1 MIFKENVSH
10 RFNRLFAC
18 FNLFLFLVIFQLM
31 TKDKTSTSA
40 DPGTAGKLSEVELA
54 TLGAGCFWCVEA
66 VFEALD
72 GVESVISG
80 YMGGETLNPTYESI
94 CSGLTGHAEVVQIHF
109 KPKVITY
116 KALLKR
122 FWIAHDP
129 TTLNRQGADVGT
141 QYRSAIFTH
150 SEEQAEVAEASMTEA
165 SNLFAESIVTQ
176 IAPADTFYPAEN
188 YHQDFY
194 LNNERHPYCQMVIR
208 PKLKKLDGD
217 GAMMD

>member
-1 MIFKENVSH
+1 M
-10 RFNRLFAC
+10 A
-18 FNLFLFLVIFQLM
+18 
-31 TKDKTSTSA
+31 KDTTSTSA
-40 DPGTAGKLSEVELA
+40 DARTAGKLGEVEFA

-72 GVESVISG
+72 GVESVVSG

-94 CSGLTGHAEVVQIHF
+94 CTGLTGHAEVVQIHF
-109 KPKVITY
+109 KPEVITY
-116 KALLKR
+116 EAILKR
-122 FWIAHDP
+122 FFLAHDP

-176 IAPADTFYPAEN
+176 IAPASTFYPAEN

-194 LNNERHPYCQMVIR
+194 RNNERHPYCQMVIR

>member
-1 MIFKENVSH
+1 MKKVSP

-18 FNLFLFLVIFQLM
+18 LTVLVFLIIVQLM
-31 TKDKTSTSA
+31 AKKTTSTWT
-40 DPGTAGKLSEVELA
+40 DPRTVGELGEVELA

-72 GVESVISG
+72 GVDSVVSG

-94 CSGLTGHAEVVQIHF
+94 CTGLTGHAEVVQIHF
-109 KPKVITY
+109 KPEVITY
-116 KALLKR
+116 EALLKR
-122 FWIAHDP
+122 FWLAHDP
-129 TTLNRQGADVGT
+129 TTLNRQGRDAGS

-150 SEEQAEVAEASMTEA
+150 SEEQNELAEASMAEA
-165 SNLFAESIVTQ
+165 SKLFADPIVTQ
-176 IAPADTFYPAEN
+176 VAPADTFYPAEN

-194 LNNERHPYCQMVIR
+194 RNNERHPYCQMVIH

>member
-1 MIFKENVSH
+1 MIFNKNVSP

-18 FNLFLFLVIFQLM
+18 FIVLVFLLIVHLM
-31 TKDKTSTSA
+31 AKDTTSTTA
-40 DPGTAGKLSEVELA
+40 DSRTAGELGELEQA

-66 VFEALD
+66 VFETLD
-72 GVESVISG
+72 GVESVVSG
-80 YMGGETLNPTYESI
+80 YMGGETLNPTYDSI
-94 CSGLTGHAEVVQIHF
+94 CTGLTGHAEVVQIYF
-109 KPKVITY
+109 KPEVIAY
-116 KALLKR
+116 DALLKR
-122 FWIAHDP
+122 FWLAHDP

-150 SEEQAEVAEASMTEA
+150 SEEQAKLAEASMAEA
-165 SNLFAESIVTQ
+165 SNLFEEPIVTQ

-194 LNNERHPYCQMVIR
+194 RNNERHPYCQMVIR
-208 PKLKKLDGD
+208 PKLIKLDGG

>member
-1 MIFKENVSH
+1 MIFKENISP

-18 FNLFLFLVIFQLM
+18 FLVLIFLIALQFM
-31 TKDKTSTSA
+31 AKDTTSTSA
-40 DPGTAGKLSEVELA
+40 DPMIAGELSEVELA

-72 GVESVISG
+72 GVESVVSG

-94 CSGLTGHAEVVQIHF
+94 CTGLTGHAEVVQIHF
-109 KPKVITY
+109 KPEVITY
-116 KALLKR
+116 EALLKR
-122 FWIAHDP
+122 FWLAHDP

-150 SEEQAEVAEASMTEA
+150 SEEQAEVAEASLAEA
-165 SNLFAESIVTQ
+165 SNLFAEPIVTQ
-176 IAPADTFYPAEN
+176 VAPADTFYPAEN

-194 LNNERHPYCQMVIR
+194 RNNERHPYCQMVIR

>member
-1 MIFKENVSH
+1 MISKEKVGPL
-10 RFNRLFAC
+10 FNRLFAC
-18 FNLFLFLVIFQLM
+18 FIVLVFLIIVQLM
-31 TKDKTSTSA
+31 AKDTTSISA
-40 DPGTAGKLSEVELA
+40 VPKIKGELVEVELA

-66 VFEALD
+66 VFEALN
-72 GVESVISG
+72 GVESVDSG
-80 YMGGETLNPTYESI
+80 YMGGETLHPTYESI
-94 CSGLTGHAEVVQIHF
+94 CTGLTGHAEVVQIHF
-109 KPKVITY
+109 KPEVIAY
-116 KALLKR
+116 EALLKR
-122 FWIAHDP
+122 FWLAHDP

-150 SEEQAEVAEASMTEA
+150 SEEQTELADASMAEA
-165 SNLFAESIVTQ
+165 SNLFAEPIVTQ

-194 LNNERHPYCQMVIR
+194 RNNECHPYCQMVIR

>member
-1 MIFKENVSH
+1 MIIKKNVSP

-18 FNLFLFLVIFQLM
+18 FIVLVFLVIVQLM
-31 TKDKTSTSA
+31 AKDTTSTSA
-40 DPGTAGKLSEVELA
+40 DSRTAGELGELEQA
-54 TLGAGCFWCVEA
+54 TFGAGCFWCVEA
-66 VFEALD
+66 VFETLD
-72 GVESVISG
+72 GVESVVSG

-94 CSGLTGHAEVVQIHF
+94 CTGLTGHAEVVQIHF
-109 KPKVITY
+109 KPEVITY
-116 KALLKR
+116 EALLKR
-122 FWIAHDP
+122 FWLAHDP

-150 SEEQAEVAEASMTEA
+150 LEEQAKVAEASMAEA
-165 SNLFAESIVTQ
+165 SNLFAEPIVTQ

-194 LNNERHPYCQMVIR
+194 RTNKRHPYCQMVIR

>member
-1 MIFKENVSH
+1 MIFKVNVSP

-18 FNLFLFLVIFQLM
+18 FTVLVFLILFQLM
-31 TKDKTSTSA
+31 AKDTTSTPA
-40 DPGTAGKLSEVELA
+40 DTRTAGELGQVELA

-66 VFEALD
+66 VFEVLD
-72 GVESVISG
+72 GVESVVSG
-80 YMGGETLNPTYESI
+80 YMGGVTLNPTYESI
-94 CSGLTGHAEVVQIHF
+94 CTGLSGHAEVVQIHF
-109 KPKVITY
+109 KPEVITFES
-116 KALLKR
+116 LLKR
-122 FWIAHDP
+122 FWLAHDP

-150 SEEQAEVAEASMTEA
+150 SEEQAEAAEASMAEA
-165 SNLFAESIVTQ
+165 SNLFADPIVTQ
-176 IAPADTFYPAEN
+176 IAPANTFYPAEN

-194 LNNERHPYCQMVIR
+194 KNNERHPYCQMVIR